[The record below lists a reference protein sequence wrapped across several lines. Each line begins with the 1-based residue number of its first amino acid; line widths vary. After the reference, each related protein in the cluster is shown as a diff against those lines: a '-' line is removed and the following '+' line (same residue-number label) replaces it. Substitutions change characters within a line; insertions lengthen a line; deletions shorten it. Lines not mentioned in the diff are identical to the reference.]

1 MKRES
6 NMNLKN
12 GPLTPSPRTIRILFV
27 CHGNICRSTMAE
39 FVMKDIVNKQGMAE
53 CFHIESSATHTD
65 EIWNGVG
72 SPVYPPAR
80 AKLREHGIGTDDNEL
95 GVSAKRA
102 RLTSRTDYDKFDF
115 IIGMDSANMRNL
127 NGLFGGDP
135 DKKVFKMLDFAGR
148 SGDVADPWYT
158 GNFDATWVDVS
169 EGCHGLFRQILT
181 DPRFAGELSA
191 ASGYFE
197 GEDGEDPTGYDDY
210 DPRDNL
216 KYDDFPKG

>member
-1 MKRES
+1 MREAAEIEGFRA
-6 NMNLKN
+6 M
-12 GPLTPSPRTIRILFV
+12 IRILFV

-39 FVMKDIVNKQGMAE
+39 FVMKDIVNKQGLSQA
-53 CFHIESSATHTD
+53 FHIESSATHTD

-80 AKLREHGIGTDDNEL
+80 AKLREHGIGTADNEL

-102 RLTSRTDYDKFDF
+102 RLTSRADYGKFDF

-127 NGLFGGDP
+127 NGIFGGDP
-135 DKKVFKMLDFAGR
+135 DKKVYKMLDFTDR

-158 GNFDATWVDVS
+158 GNFDATWRDVS
-169 EGCHGLFRQILT
+169 EGCHGFFRQILT
-181 DPRFAGELSA
+181 DPKYAAELA
-191 ASGYFE
+191 ECE
-197 GEDGEDPTGYDDY
+197 GDVDVFGDAEYDDY
-210 DPRDNL
+210 NPRDNL

>member
-1 MKRES
+1 
-6 NMNLKN
+6 
-12 GPLTPSPRTIRILFV
+12 
-27 CHGNICRSTMAE
+27 MAE
-39 FVMKDIVNKQGMAE
+39 FIMKDIVNKQGLWD

-115 IIGMDSANMRNL
+115 IVGMDSANIRNL
-127 NGLFGGDP
+127 NSLFGGDP
-135 DKKVFKMLDFAGR
+135 DKKIYKMLEFADR
-148 SGDVADPWYT
+148 DGDVADPWYT
-158 GNFDATWVDVS
+158 GNFDATWRDCS
-169 EGCHGLFRQILT
+169 DGCHGLFRQIMI
-181 DPRFAGELSA
+181 DPRFAKELSA
-191 ASGYFE
+191 A
-197 GEDGEDPTGYDDY
+197 EDSTNYYEEY

-216 KYDDFPKG
+216 KYDDFPRG